1 MDIDFKKSAVVIIDM
16 QNGTCKPGGSLVEM
30 IGVKELRCDK
40 VYEPINKLRDWAY
53 AKDIPVIY
61 LKTEFK
67 EDFSDAGLL
76 AKKFPVEQ
84 FGHFAKGSWDSQI
97 VDELAMNDK
106 DILVTKV
113 KWSGFYNTDL
123 EQILKDRNI
132 NQLILCG
139 GATDV
144 CVQETATDAFFRNIE
159 CFVPKETT
167 FSFFEE
173 NEQLGFQQ
181 MSFGRAIVCHLDD
194 ILSK

>member
-1 MDIDFKKSAVVIIDM
+1 MNINLKKTAVVIIDM

-30 IGVKELRCDK
+30 IGVKELRCDNI
-40 VYEPINKLRDWAY
+40 YEPINKLRDWAY
-53 AKDIPVIY
+53 SKDVPVIY
-61 LKTEFK
+61 LQTIFK

-76 AKKFPVEQ
+76 AKKFPVQQ
-84 FGHFAKGSWDSQI
+84 FNHFAKGSWDSEI
-97 VDELAMNDK
+97 VNELAMNDK

-123 EQILKDRNI
+123 EQILNNRGI

-173 NEQLGFQQ
+173 AEEIGFQQ
-181 MSFGRAIVCHLDD
+181 MSFGRAIICHLED
-194 ILSK
+194 ILNM